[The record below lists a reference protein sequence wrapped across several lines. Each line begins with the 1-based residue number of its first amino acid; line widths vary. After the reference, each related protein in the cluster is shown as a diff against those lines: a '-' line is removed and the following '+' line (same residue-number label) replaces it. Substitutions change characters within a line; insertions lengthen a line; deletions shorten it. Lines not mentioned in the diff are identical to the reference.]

1 MVKDNCKTVETL
13 DQVYKDSLA
22 AVERPRGLGR
32 CVSHARGP
40 EFDSTSGSH
49 PPFSQQKCS
58 GMELHLQ
65 AVTSGK
71 PTGEFAPHCTHLSQK

>member
-40 EFDSTSGSH
+40 EFDSTSGLH
-49 PPFSQQKCS
+49 P
-58 GMELHLQ
+58 GLLE
-65 AVTSGK
+65 
-71 PTGEFAPHCTHLSQK
+71 E